1 MEEQNKGSLED
12 RIKEALEKF
21 RPYLQSEDGDM
32 ELLGVDAENKVHVK
46 LVGACGSC
54 PMATMTLKMG
64 IEEYLK
70 DAVPEVTE
78 VVQDA

>member
-1 MEEQNKGSLED
+1 MEEQTLET
-12 RIKEALEKF
+12 RVKEALEKF
-21 RPYLQSEDGDM
+21 RPYLQSEGGDM
-32 ELLGVDAENKVHVK
+32 EYICTDAENKVHVR

-70 DAVPEVTE
+70 DAVPEVSE